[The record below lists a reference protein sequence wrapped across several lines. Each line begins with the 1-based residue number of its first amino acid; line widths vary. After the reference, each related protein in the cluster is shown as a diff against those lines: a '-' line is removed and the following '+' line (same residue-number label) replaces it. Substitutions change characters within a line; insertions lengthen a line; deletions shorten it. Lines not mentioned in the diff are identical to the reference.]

1 RVMEGAGTPTLLLP
15 PGASPHGYALRP
27 SEARALSNADI
38 VVWIGPA
45 LTPWLER
52 SLDTLAE
59 GATQVVLM
67 EAPGIEHLPLRE
79 GPLFEHDHGAHHGEH
94 DDEHDHDEHAHGD
107 DDHDHG
113 EKHAH
118 DDHGHEDHGHD
129 DHGHEEA
136 DHDEHEGHGHDHE
149 EHAEH
154 DDEHDHDDGH
164 GHGHGHTDARDAHIW
179 LNPANAA
186 QIAEAVAAALAKAD
200 PAQAALYTANAA
212 AAAAEYAA
220 LAETLATTVQPVAGR
235 PFVVLHDAYQHFEHR
250 FGTEAAGAIA
260 AGDGGEEAGL
270 SPARLAA
277 LQERIGEL
285 EAVCVFAEPQF
296 PNRTLTALTE
306 GTAAKTGVL
315 DPLGADL
322 EPGAALYT
330 GLLEGLATSLVECL
344 G

>member
-1 RVMEGAGTPTLLLP
+1 MFASLAALLTSGTALAEAPKVVVDIAPAHSIVAKVMEGAGTPTLLLP

-79 GPLFEHDHGAHHGEH
+79 GPLFEHDHGEH
-94 DDEHDHDEHAHGD
+94 DDEHAHGD

-129 DHGHEEA
+129 DHGHKEA
-136 DHDEHEGHGHDHE
+136 NHDEHEGHGHDHE

-164 GHGHGHTDARDAHIW
+164 GHGHG
-179 LNPANAA
+179 
-186 QIAEAVAAALAKAD
+186 
-200 PAQAALYTANAA
+200 
-212 AAAAEYAA
+212 
-220 LAETLATTVQPVAGR
+220 
-235 PFVVLHDAYQHFEHR
+235 
-250 FGTEAAGAIA
+250 
-260 AGDGGEEAGL
+260 
-270 SPARLAA
+270 
-277 LQERIGEL
+277 
-285 EAVCVFAEPQF
+285 
-296 PNRTLTALTE
+296 
-306 GTAAKTGVL
+306 
-315 DPLGADL
+315 
-322 EPGAALYT
+322 
-330 GLLEGLATSLVECL
+330 
-344 G
+344 

>member
-1 RVMEGAGTPTLLLP
+1 
-15 PGASPHGYALRP
+15 
-27 SEARALSNADI
+27 
-38 VVWIGPA
+38 
-45 LTPWLER
+45 
-52 SLDTLAE
+52 
-59 GATQVVLM
+59 
-67 EAPGIEHLPLRE
+67 
-79 GPLFEHDHGAHHGEH
+79 HGEH

-118 DDHGHEDHGHD
+118 DDHGHKDHGHD
-129 DHGHEEA
+129 DHGHKEA

-154 DDEHDHDDGH
+154 DDEHGH
-164 GHGHGHTDARDAHIW
+164 GHGHGHSDDRDAHIW

-186 QIAEAVAAALAKAD
+186 QIAEAMAAALAAAD
-200 PAQAALYTANAA
+200 PAQAALYKANAA

-235 PFVVLHDAYQHFEHR
+235 PFVVLHDAYHHFEHR